1 MRTTIDIPDETYRN
15 LKMIAAEKNS
25 TVRQIVL
32 NGLDLIMLQ
41 RNSLPPAKR
50 LKLPL
55 IRSTR
60 KDLLDIDNEKIYEI
74 IDFP

>member
-1 MRTTIDIPDETYRN
+1 M
-15 LKMIAAEKNS
+15 AAEKNS
-25 TVRQIVL
+25 TVRQIVMDAL
-32 NGLDLIMLQ
+32 NLILLQ
-41 RNSLPPAKR
+41 KDTRPPAKR

-60 KDLLDIDNEKIYEI
+60 KDKLVIDSEKIYEQ

>member
-1 MRTTIDIPDETYRN
+1 MRTTVDIPDETYRR
-15 LKMIAAEKNS
+15 LKITAAEKNS
-25 TVRQIVL
+25 TVRQVVL
-32 NGLDLIMLQ
+32 EGLDLVLLQ
-41 RNSLPPAKR
+41 QNSAPPAKR

-60 KDLLDIDNEKIYEI
+60 KDKLVIDNEKIYEI